1 MEIPDPSL
9 LMLRSLMIRVKL
21 QTVAPQIS
29 FMWMTGKRWTRS
41 TTSSLNFSRSTY
53 PEFEGVISPSPTN
66 QKCRIMSKWVQF
78 YHKIN
83 KFDLVNMRFTDEF
96 SVVEMYGTDS
106 ILPVDGRFNMSS
118 IRAEIQKYI
127 ESMEK
132 IKSFDPCAF
141 SILTGSSILCASESP
156 VYNL

>member
-1 MEIPDPSL
+1 
-9 LMLRSLMIRVKL
+9 
-21 QTVAPQIS
+21 
-29 FMWMTGKRWTRS
+29 
-41 TTSSLNFSRSTY
+41 
-53 PEFEGVISPSPTN
+53 
-66 QKCRIMSKWVQF
+66 MSKWVKF

-96 SVVEMYGTDS
+96 IVVEMYVTDS

-118 IRAEIQKYI
+118 IRAEIQTYI

-132 IKSFDPCAF
+132 ITSFDPCAL
-141 SILTGSSILCASESP
+141 SILTVSAILCASESP

>member
-1 MEIPDPSL
+1 
-9 LMLRSLMIRVKL
+9 
-21 QTVAPQIS
+21 
-29 FMWMTGKRWTRS
+29 
-41 TTSSLNFSRSTY
+41 
-53 PEFEGVISPSPTN
+53 
-66 QKCRIMSKWVQF
+66 MSKWVQF

-132 IKSFDPCAF
+132 INSFDPCAF

>member
-1 MEIPDPSL
+1 
-9 LMLRSLMIRVKL
+9 
-21 QTVAPQIS
+21 
-29 FMWMTGKRWTRS
+29 
-41 TTSSLNFSRSTY
+41 
-53 PEFEGVISPSPTN
+53 
-66 QKCRIMSKWVQF
+66 MSKWVQF

-132 IKSFDPCAF
+132 INSFDPCAF
-141 SILTGSSILCASESP
+141 SILTGSSILCSSESP